1 MKDGIEPKALAQ
13 TAIALM
19 NEALTLL
26 DRAEAWEASAHLD
39 LAIRR
44 LEAWD
49 YDVQNIAGE
58 A

>member
-1 MKDGIEPKALAQ
+1 MDRVEPKALTQA
-13 TAIALM
+13 AIELM
-19 NEALTLL
+19 NQALTLL

-49 YDVQNIAGE
+49 YDGQDIASE

>member
-1 MKDGIEPKALAQ
+1 MDGIEPKALTQA
-13 TAIALM
+13 AIALM
-19 NEALTLL
+19 NEALALL

-49 YDVQNIAGE
+49 FDEQAIASQ